1 MGKAFCFLFSGGSE
15 ALSSHSGR
23 GKGSYRLGR
32 QAPHVRVFRLS
43 HGGTAFHSRRAQAFA
58 QVLANIVRELKLD
71 PADVLMVGDASTDR
85 DAAEEVGTQFYG
97 RGPALRNDGTF
108 PWEENLEGL
117 SSWIGSHVR

>member
-1 MGKAFCFLFSGGSE
+1 
-15 ALSSHSGR
+15 
-23 GKGSYRLGR
+23 
-32 QAPHVRVFRLS
+32 
-43 HGGTAFHSRRAQAFA
+43 
-58 QVLANIVRELKLD
+58 
-71 PADVLMVGDASTDR
+71 MVGDASTDR